1 VKKRLNES
9 GVLNELRGGSA
20 FFRGDRRVDA
30 GEESPTAP
38 EGSEPERAQD
48 RGDNSGTTTPR
59 GRDTTTPRNRAA
71 EQPRRQGAATADSH
85 GATLATVRRAVR
97 QVGKEAATYRFTK
110 DEKRALAEI
119 VYTYRGLGV
128 RTTENELTRIAVNF
142 LIEEYRQQGER
153 SVLAQALT
161 LLNE

>member
-1 VKKRLNES
+1 MKKRLNES

-20 FFRGDRRVDA
+20 FFRGDPPANTTIPAA
-30 GEESPTAP
+30 GAPAP
-38 EGSEPERAQD
+38 EARPDDGATVESV
-48 RGDNSGTTTPR
+48 TPR
-59 GRDTTTPRNRAA
+59 NRDTTTPRNQRTAQPRTRAA
-71 EQPRRQGAATADSH
+71 TDH

-97 QVGKEAATYRFTK
+97 QVGKEAATYRFTV

-119 VYTYRGLGV
+119 VYTYRGLGM

-142 LIEEYRQQGER
+142 LIEEYRQHGEH
-153 SVLAQALT
+153 SVLAQSLA